1 MIPSF
6 TPLRSLL
13 WLALALAAASC
24 GERGEQG
31 AVVILDHAYTA
42 EIVATQDNGFASP
55 DGLNWHRG
63 MLYVADEGG
72 SAVRRWTPGRRPE
85 TLADKSAGIASPED
99 LVIDA
104 RGSIFFTDDTA
115 GGLWRIDRGGQAA
128 RIVGPESGLV
138 STEGIA
144 LAPDGSVL
152 VGEATGRVF
161 RVDPQGGVSEFL
173 GTAAAI
179 RKPES
184 IVFDERGN
192 LYIAD
197 NRDDTL
203 SLVTPAGSIFRL
215 IEGRSG
221 FSPETL
227 AYADGALFITD
238 SHHGNLYRYTR
249 RTGLET
255 IAVFMGD
262 FNNVNGVTID
272 DAGAIYV
279 SIQADLA
286 NRRGYLVKLT
296 PR

>member
-6 TPLRSLL
+6 KPLRSLI
-13 WLALALAAASC
+13 WLALATVTASC
-24 GERGEQG
+24 GNGGEQG
-31 AVVILDHAYTA
+31 AVVILGNAYTA
-42 EIVATQDNGFASP
+42 EIVATQDDGFSSP

-72 SAVRRWTPGRRPE
+72 SAVRRWTPGDRPE
-85 TLADKSAGIASPED
+85 TLADDSAGIASPED

-104 RGSIFFTDDTA
+104 DGAIFFTDDTA
-115 GGLWRIDRGGQAA
+115 GGLWRINRSGQVA
-128 RIVGPESGLV
+128 RIAGPEAGLV

-152 VGEATGRVF
+152 VGEQSGRVF
-161 RVDPQGGVSEFL
+161 RVDGQGGVSVFL
-173 GTAAAI
+173 GAAAGI

-184 IVFDERGN
+184 MVFDEQGN

-215 IEGRSG
+215 IEGRSS

-227 AYADGALFITD
+227 AFADGTLFITD
-238 SHHGNLYRYTR
+238 SHNGDLYRYTR
-249 RTGLET
+249 RTGLQT

-262 FNNVNGVTID
+262 FNNINGVTID

-279 SIQADLA
+279 SVQADLA